1 MVGCGTLTSQALQ
14 LTNMTTIYNI
24 TIGLASLAWLI
35 VCIAIVPEMFKR
47 NDDE

>member
-1 MVGCGTLTSQALQ
+1 MIGLALLISQLQ
-14 LTNMTTIYNI
+14 QPTNMTTIYNI